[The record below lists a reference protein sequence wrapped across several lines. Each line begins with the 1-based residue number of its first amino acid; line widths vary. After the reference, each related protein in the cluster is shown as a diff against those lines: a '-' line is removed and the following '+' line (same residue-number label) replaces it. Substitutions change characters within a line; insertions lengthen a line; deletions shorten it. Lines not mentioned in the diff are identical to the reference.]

1 MPSEQLL
8 CREGK
13 FRTLRQRLILSLA
26 STSNQHFDNLDLW
39 RMRLQQSTKRLRHSP
54 ITNDAD
60 FQNLT
65 P

>member
-13 FRTLRQRLILSLA
+13 FGTQRQRLSLSLA
-26 STSNQHFDNLDLW
+26 STSNQHFDDLDLW
-39 RMRLQQSTKRLRHSP
+39 RMRLQQSTKGLRHRA
-54 ITNDAD
+54 ITNDAN
-60 FQNLT
+60 FQNLA